1 MIPPSPACLCVFPS
15 FCIYRG
21 CLSPPYSQDWDFA
34 QYLARMGRIDKR
46 AENERDRRELE
57 KAKEE
62 AEKKVFNNLYVVANS
77 Y

>member
-1 MIPPSPACLCVFPS
+1 
-15 FCIYRG
+15 
-21 CLSPPYSQDWDFA
+21 
-34 QYLARMGRIDKR
+34 MGRIDKR